1 MTIHF
6 KEDGKMKLTKLFPVL
21 AFFSMLVSC
30 TLTPFGGDASEDE
43 LQEETAVIEGE
54 SSFYTEDDD
63 GGRYIF
69 ETNDTRYLN
78 DAGFTVWT
86 TNHVNESD
94 AFEPITVSLSKESG
108 RSEAGYGIVFCSRE
122 IDGKPFLLTVLINT
136 KGMYTAGKV
145 VDGVFSHI
153 NGGWKNSNY
162 INRGYGIKNEMTVSF
177 DSGKKNFLLSINGY
191 EVAAFTAPEK
201 MEFKDSRS
209 GFVVVIA
216 GNEDLPKTPVK
227 VSFEKK

>member
-1 MTIHF
+1 
-6 KEDGKMKLTKLFPVL
+6 MKLAKLFPVL
-21 AFFSMLVSC
+21 VLFSILASC
-30 TLTPFGGDASEDE
+30 TLTPFGEDAPEE
-43 LQEETAVIEGE
+43 LQQEETAVIEEE
-54 SSFYTEDDD
+54 SSLYEEDDCS
-63 GGRYIF
+63 GKFVF

-78 DAGFTVWT
+78 DAGYTVWT

-94 AFEPITVSLSKESG
+94 GFEPITVSLSKESG

-136 KGMYTAGKV
+136 MGMYTAGKV

-153 NGGWKNSNY
+153 NGGWKSSAY
-162 INRGYGIKNEMTVSF
+162 INRGYGTKNLMTVSY

-191 EVAAFTAPEK
+191 DIAAFTAPEK

-209 GFVVVIA
+209 GFVVGIA
-216 GNEDLPKTPVK
+216 GNEDLPRTPVK
-227 VSFEKK
+227 VSFEKKESRGK